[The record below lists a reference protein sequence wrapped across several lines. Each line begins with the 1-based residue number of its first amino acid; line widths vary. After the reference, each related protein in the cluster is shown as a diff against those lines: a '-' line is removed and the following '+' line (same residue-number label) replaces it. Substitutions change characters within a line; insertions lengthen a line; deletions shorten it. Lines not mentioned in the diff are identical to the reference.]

1 VVTYSAVAKKE
12 DSRVPDNTTVAI
24 SSPAL
29 ENVPAVP
36 QRSAIAVRSLPA
48 APVDAVPL
56 PLWIASDELNS
67 PPAALPSLPVEISA
81 SFAPTFSLPLSSFL
95 SEIPDSPTAHAEATS
110 SLPDKNPEKPTSKV
124 FSIISNASP
133 RIPYFS
139 KSVPAQRQGLL
150 RVESSKAEQSFSPSV
165 TLSTKKSQS
174 HHNKLKSPAPSAAS
188 ISSQADKSFSPS
200 VTPSTKKS
208 QSHHNKL
215 KSPAPSA
222 ASISSQASS
231 PKIFFSRPVS
241 PKKPPKLNASGRKEI
256 CFASDLLVGNEHDED
271 TLDLEARSERHESII
286 AQLLEESA
294 KLRMTEQDTREEH
307 EVLFRPG
314 AKAVN
319 ISVKL
324 AQSPHPMM
332 RPQRR

>member
-188 ISSQADKSFSPS
+188 ISSQA
-200 VTPSTKKS
+200 
-208 QSHHNKL
+208 
-215 KSPAPSA
+215 
-222 ASISSQASS
+222 SS